1 VSHLLPVALTAV
13 TDFTRDAQRLLRDP
27 DQFKWYTVTL
37 VAFVLY
43 VYSVEVERR
52 RWDIVLAG
60 VALWLVDWFNEVVNA
75 LVLHFSDRAALWTVT
90 GNTSYLILIGLTIE
104 ISFMFAISGIVFVKT
119 LPPDPRMR
127 ILGVP
132 NRLALALLF
141 SCFCVFVEVLLH
153 GTGYFHWEYWWWN
166 VPFVPLIVV
175 FGYLTFFLTAAY
187 VFDLRDTRKQ
197 IRVVGG
203 LAALVGAMICLFG
216 PILEWI

>member
-1 VSHLLPVALTAV
+1 VSYLLPTALTAV
-13 TDFTRDAQRLLRDP
+13 TDFTRDAERLLRDP

-37 VAFVLY
+37 IAFVLY

-60 VALWLVDWFNEVVNA
+60 VALWLMDWFNEIVNA

-104 ISFMFAISGIVFVKT
+104 ISFMFAISGVVFAKM

-132 NRLALALLF
+132 NRLALALGF
-141 SCFCVFVEVLLH
+141 SCFCVFVEILLH
-153 GTGYFHWEYWWWN
+153 ATGYFHWEYWWWN

-175 FGYLTFFLTAAY
+175 FGYLTFFLVAAY
-187 VFDLRDTRKQ
+187 VFDLRDTRRQ
-197 IRVVGG
+197 VSVVGA
-203 LAALVGAMICLFG
+203 LATLVGAMLLLFG